1 MKNTVTSANCI
12 QKCIVRRSLAKLNIP
27 NFFLEEFFC
36 ITSNIQEFTIVE
48 FLQLRIIRLPFTF
61 HKFNDT
67 FVSQSNIHL
76 FVDQQSKLK
85 FKERLGKVLINNC
98 FHGMI
103 VDEFQ
108 DMLVILIYENA
119 QYNNNQHS

>member
-1 MKNTVTSANCI
+1 MKRQIVVLKSTTKTIMNSQTNKLKIPKFVGDPFSSTS
-12 QKCIVRRSLAKLNIP
+12 S
-27 NFFLEEFFC
+27 FFQTNATL
-36 ITSNIQEFTIVE
+36 E
-48 FLQLRIIRLPFTF
+48 FLNHRVGKRPIYFFEFKELL
-61 HKFNDT
+61 
-67 FVSQSNIHL
+67 SQSNIHL

-119 QYNNNQHS
+119 QYNNNQDS